1 MIKATIILA
10 VLLLVP
16 VYSQDFFD
24 SEEDENKSDLSAEVN
39 GFVRGAFFAGKK
51 VEEDKLEQKSGYG
64 ELGLK
69 LRVRKGQLGD
79 GYAEVRLVQG
89 NQFNKEISDIR
100 LREGYVNAYLG
111 NFDVRVGQQIVVW
124 GRADAINPTNN
135 ITPRNIL
142 IFSTDEDD
150 RRRSHFLFRVHY
162 NFNPFRLE
170 GIYVPVYRSSVLPTF
185 LFPLEDYVEIGEQ
198 DNPDASLSNGSF
210 ALKLDMTLS
219 FFESSVSYFKGYMP
233 LPGISLQSITT
244 EGGLNVVV
252 ANKPYKMEVIGTDF
266 ASTVGSFGFRGEVAY
281 RNPTEDYTLDENV
294 YIPNPDVQ
302 YVLGMDKSLGDF
314 SLILQYVGRYIIDFT
329 EFKETG
335 FPTDQLYIY
344 NRMVAYQLNK
354 QSHAVFL
361 RPSLVLFHETV
372 DMDLLAYYDMTT
384 EESLIRFLLSYDI
397 SDGLMTRIGFEQ
409 YGGPVNTLLGTIDRA
424 LSSGFVELRVSF

>member
-1 MIKATIILA
+1 MLKLGLFLFI
-10 VLLLVP
+10 LLLLP
-16 VYSQDFFD
+16 LQSQDFFD
-24 SEEDENKSDLSAEVN
+24 SVEEESKSDLSAEVN
-39 GFVRGAFFAGKK
+39 GFVRGAFFVGEK
-51 VEEDKLEQKSGYG
+51 VDEDKLEQKSGYG

-69 LRVRKGQLGD
+69 LRVRKGQWGA

-89 NQFNKEISDIR
+89 KLFNEEYNDIW
-100 LREGYVNAYLG
+100 LREGYVDAFLG
-111 NFDVRVGQQIVVW
+111 NFDIRVGQQIVVW
-124 GRADAINPTNN
+124 GRADGLNPTNN

-150 RRRSHFLFRVHY
+150 RRMSNFLFRMHY
-162 NFNPFRLE
+162 NFEPFRLE

-219 FFESSVSYFKGYMP
+219 AFEASLSYFKGFMP
-233 LPGISLQSITT
+233 LPGISLQSISV
-244 EGGLNVVV
+244 ENGLNVII

-266 ASTVGSFGFRGEVAY
+266 ASTIGSYGIRGEIAY

-294 YIPNPDVQ
+294 YVPNPDIQ
-302 YVLGMDKSLGDF
+302 YIVGLDKTIDDF
-314 SLILQYVGRYIIDFT
+314 NLILQYVGRYVIDFT

-344 NRMVAYQLNK
+344 NRMVAYQLFE
-354 QSHAVFL
+354 QSHAVFM
-361 RPSLVLFHETV
+361 RPSLTLYHETLH
-372 DMDLLAYYDMTT
+372 MDLLAYYDFTT
-384 EESLIRFLLSYDI
+384 EESLLRFLMSYDI
-397 SDGLMTRIGFEQ
+397 NDGLMARLGFER
-409 YGGPVNTLLGTIDRA
+409 YAGPINTLLGTIDKA
-424 LSSGFVELRVSF
+424 LSSGFVELRISF